1 MLTQQWQVSLTQL
14 NSSSLQQIVQYLLYP
29 HKVLGMSLGP
39 MMGMI
44 PSPTRNLLWHR
55 LGMYL
60 GMQEI
65 KQAYNVMAFCQQVGS
80 LYHLPPPPHPL
91 QAPPCLF
98 AASRPSPTP
107 NPLPSLLPCSQ
118 CQEQFEA
125 APLRTTSDACP
136 HSFAKACNL
145 ITNRSA

>member
-29 HKVLGMSLGP
+29 LKVLGMSLGP

-80 LYHLPPPPHPL
+80 LYHLPPPPTPSKLPPVCLPPHVPPPPQIHSPLSSLAPNVRNSSFLKQHLSGQHQMLVLTPL
-91 QAPPCLF
+91 QKHV
-98 AASRPSPTP
+98 T
-107 NPLPSLLPCSQ
+107 
-118 CQEQFEA
+118 
-125 APLRTTSDACP
+125 
-136 HSFAKACNL
+136 
-145 ITNRSA
+145 

>member
-29 HKVLGMSLGP
+29 LKVLGMSLGP

-80 LYHLPPPPHPL
+80 LYHLPPRPPPPSSPLSVCRLTSLPHPKSTPL
-91 QAPPCLF
+91 YPP
-98 AASRPSPTP
+98 
-107 NPLPSLLPCSQ
+107 LLPMSGTV
-118 CQEQFEA
+118 A
-125 APLRTTSDACP
+125 S
-136 HSFAKACNL
+136 
-145 ITNRSA
+145 